1 MDIKGLKAKFSVKN
15 NSSEPGQAV
24 PMLFLTF
31 PESIG
36 EYPKHIFKGFEKV
49 NINPWETKSVTIEV
63 DDHALSYFNV
73 EKNSYTRV
81 DNGIIKVCIAEN
93 ADPSKDEFCEEIDA
107 KY

>member
-1 MDIKGLKAKFSVKN
+1 MDKNGLKAKFNVKN
-15 NSSEPGQAV
+15 SSSEPGQAV

-31 PESIG
+31 PENIG
-36 EYPKHIFKGFEKV
+36 EYPNHIFKGFEKV
-49 NINPWETKSVTIEV
+49 SINPDESKSVTIEV
-63 DDHALSYFNV
+63 DEHALSYFNV

-93 ADPSKDEFCEEIDA
+93 GDPSQVKLSKEIEA